1 MNTQKRRINR
11 NIILCMMV
19 SAIALLFLAAS
30 FWIEDPSSA
39 IFPRVLCV
47 LALLLSAGYFIQILK
62 GQHEDDF
69 DFTGTGR
76 AIKMGVMMSGY
87 VLLNYLFGYYVSTV
101 IFLPVSMVFLGQ
113 RNWKVIAAVS
123 AGMPLT
129 IYLLMDLLMDMLMPE
144 AMLTTLL

>member
-1 MNTQKRRINR
+1 
-11 NIILCMMV
+11 
-19 SAIALLFLAAS
+19 
-30 FWIEDPSSA
+30 
-39 IFPRVLCV
+39 
-47 LALLLSAGYFIQILK
+47 
-62 GQHEDDF
+62 
-69 DFTGTGR
+69 
-76 AIKMGVMMSGY
+76 MSGY